1 MQISFVKAYF
11 ISSSTRSNLILNP
24 AIKVI
29 ATKSVAEC
37 SSSPLPRPLD
47 PGYWDK
53 WVRWRDLTECCRRVR
68 ALWRVQRAVR
78 PLCHCIPVEEGDRVK
93 GKERENKV
101 CLWSMNEWLVD
112 SPLKPS
118 SSSPNPF
125 SFFSSKTA
133 FSVLSLSSPIVDFH
147 VSLFSPS
154 SHYKDDFKLFLFHC
168 LLTIFIVILYSLSL
182 PIGINFTYVPFVSFF
197 YLYSLSRTFFFFH

>member
-1 MQISFVKAYF
+1 MLKMAKFWKIIWPSGHTALYCRSITYVQLLYSSLLSTFRKRGVLWKAVSWIRTRLVLWF
-11 ISSSTRSNLILNP
+11 MGFLANHCTIFRWSTYVQLLSLSLS
-24 AIKVI
+24 
-29 ATKSVAEC
+29 ATSGNFGA
-37 SSSPLPRPLD
+37 
-47 PGYWDK
+47 
-53 WVRWRDLTECCRRVR
+53 T
-68 ALWRVQRAVR
+68 
-78 PLCHCIPVEEGDRVK
+78 
-93 GKERENKV
+93 
-101 CLWSMNEWLVD
+101 
-112 SPLKPS
+112 
-118 SSSPNPF
+118 F

-182 PIGINFTYVPFVSFF
+182 PIGINFTYVPFVAFF

>member
-1 MQISFVKAYF
+1 M
-11 ISSSTRSNLILNP
+11 
-24 AIKVI
+24 
-29 ATKSVAEC
+29 
-37 SSSPLPRPLD
+37 
-47 PGYWDK
+47 YWDK

-118 SSSPNPF
+118 SSSPKPF
-125 SFFSSKTA
+125 SFFSSRRRELDFRTCKCSMSEIQVEFACSAPFAFDCHRQYNFMIEHFQLKVDNRSEIMAREPAIAWAIGQAKAASTA
-133 FSVLSLSSPIVDFH
+133 REPMQAIKKKNISNIQCISILTRRRFLQFGSELRKATLCA
-147 VSLFSPS
+147 LFS
-154 SHYKDDFKLFLFHC
+154 C
-168 LLTIFIVILYSLSL
+168 
-182 PIGINFTYVPFVSFF
+182 
-197 YLYSLSRTFFFFH
+197 